1 MISNIELIFPEIFLS
16 LSIMFL
22 LILGVFKKD
31 SSKIIQN
38 TSLVVLLAT
47 TVITFNETIGVGQ
60 ITLFNQSIIIDYLS
74 SFMKIITLLAAF
86 IVLLIS
92 SNYLKTF
99 KIFKIEYPILILSS
113 VLGMMV
119 MISSNDLIV
128 FYMGLELQS
137 LALYVLATFDRD
149 QLKSSE
155 AGLKYFVL
163 SALSSGLLL
172 YGCSLI
178 YGFTG
183 STNFNIIASQ
193 FNPNQYALTFGI
205 VFILVGLA
213 FKISAVPFH
222 MWAPDVYEGS
232 PTTVTLFFTMVPKIA
247 ALTVFIR
254 FLYVPFLNLIDQWQM
269 ILIFLS
275 IASMLFGAIAAIG
288 QKNLKRIIA
297 YSSISHIGYALAG
310 LATVSN
316 DGIQSSVIYLTIYIV
331 MNLGFFS
338 CLLMLKRN
346 NVYYENIDDLSGLSK
361 NHPLLS
367 LSLLIILFS
376 LAGIPPLAGFFAKF
390 YIFKSVIE
398 QSMYFLAIVGL
409 LSTVIAAF
417 YYLRIIK
424 IMYFDK
430 EKDKY
435 DDDHSLW
442 LKFSLTIST
451 LAILIYFIFPS
462 QLIEVVSK
470 INII

>member
-1 MISNIELIFPEIFLS
+1 MNNLNLISPEIFIS

-22 LILGVFKKD
+22 LILGVFKKN
-31 SSKIIQN
+31 SSNLIHN
-38 TSLVVLLAT
+38 
-47 TVITFNETIGVGQ
+47 
-60 ITLFNQSIIIDYLS
+60 LS
-74 SFMKIITLLAAF
+74 
-86 IVLLIS
+86 IVLLLITGILIINNPLDKDVTLFKGSYIIDNLSTLMKLLTILGGALVLSIS
-92 SNYLKTF
+92 KKYLKLF
-99 KIFKIEYPILILSS
+99 KIFLIEYPILIICSI
-113 VLGMMV
+113 LGMMV
-119 MISSNDLIV
+119 MISSNDLMV
-128 FYMGLELQS
+128 FYIGLELQS
-137 LALYVLATFDRD
+137 LALYVLASFNRD

-178 YGFTG
+178 YGFSG
-183 STNFNIIASQ
+183 STNFNVIGNAMNST
-193 FNPNQYALTFGI
+193 NYGLTFGI

-232 PTTVTLFFTMVPKIA
+232 PTTVTLFFAIVPKVA

-254 FLYVPFLNLIDQWQM
+254 FLYVPFLNMIDQWQP

-275 IASMLFGAIAAIG
+275 IASMIFGAVAAIG
-288 QKNLKRIIA
+288 QNNLKRLVA

-310 LATVSN
+310 LSAGSN
-316 DGIQSSVIYLTIYIV
+316 EGIQSSIVYICIYMV
-331 MNLGFFS
+331 MNLGLFS
-338 CLLMLKRN
+338 CLLMMKRN
-346 NVYYENIDDLSGLSK
+346 DQYFENIDDLSGLSK
-361 NHPLLS
+361 NHPVLS
-367 LSLLIILFS
+367 LSLLVILFS

-390 YIFKSVIE
+390 YVFKSVIE

-424 IMYFDK
+424 VIYFDE
-430 EKDKY
+430 EKAKY
-435 DDDHSLW
+435 DTDHNVW
-442 LKFSLTIST
+442 LRVSLTLST
-451 LAILIYFIFPS
+451 LLILLYFIFPS
-462 QLIEVVSK
+462 KLVEIVSR

>member
-1 MISNIELIFPEIFLS
+1 MENLNLILPEIFVS

-22 LILGVFKKD
+22 LIVGVFKRN
-31 SSKIIQN
+31 SSKLIHNFSLIILFI
-38 TSLVVLLAT
+38 SAGIV
-47 TVITFNETIGVGQ
+47 FNETLNIEK
-60 ITLFNQSIIIDYLS
+60 ILIFNESIIIDYLA
-74 SFMKIITLLAAF
+74 SFMKLITIIAALMAL
-86 IVLLIS
+86 IVS

-99 KIFKIEYPILILSS
+99 KIHIIEYPILIICA

-128 FYMGLELQS
+128 FYIGLELQS
-137 LALYVLATFDRD
+137 LSLYVLSSFNREEI
-149 QLKSSE
+149 KSSE

-178 YGFTG
+178 YGFSG
-183 STNFNIIASQ
+183 STNFGVIANNLNS
-193 FNPNQYALTFGI
+193 NEYVLTFGI

-232 PTTVTLFFTMVPKIA
+232 PTSVTLFFTIVPKVA

-254 FLYVPFLNLIDQWQM
+254 FLYVPFVNLIDQWQM

-275 IASMLFGAIAAIG
+275 IASMIFGAVAAIG
-288 QKNLKRIIA
+288 QKNLKRLIA
-297 YSSISHIGYALAG
+297 YSSIGHIGYTLAG
-310 LATVSN
+310 LTTGTN
-316 DGIQSSVIYLTIYIV
+316 EGIQSSIIYITIYIL
-331 MNLGFFS
+331 MNLGLFC

-346 NVYYENIDDLSGLSK
+346 NQYYETLDDLSGLSK

-390 YIFKSVIE
+390 YVFKAVIE

-424 IMYFDK
+424 IIYFDEEK
-430 EKDKY
+430 EKY
-435 DDDHSLW
+435 DSDHSFW
-442 LKFSLTIST
+442 LKFSLSVSTIF
-451 LAILIYFIFPS
+451 ILIYFIFPN
-462 QLIEVVSK
+462 QIIDAVSR
-470 INII
+470 INVI

>member
-1 MISNIELIFPEIFLS
+1 MTNLELVFPEIFLS

-22 LILGVFKKD
+22 LILGVFKKE
-31 SSKIIQN
+31 SSKLIQN
-38 TSLVVLLAT
+38 ISLIALFITA
-47 TVITFNETIGVGQ
+47 VITFNETLSNEEIL
-60 ITLFNQSIIIDYLS
+60 LFNDSVIIDYLS
-74 SFMKIITLLAAF
+74 SLMKIITLLAAF
-86 IVLLIS
+86 LVLVIS
-92 SNYLKTF
+92 SSYLRIF

-113 VLGMMV
+113 VLGMMI

-137 LALYVLATFDRD
+137 LALYVLATFNRD

-183 STNFNIIASQ
+183 STNFNIIA
-193 FNPNQYALTFGI
+193 NQLNSNEYALTFGI

-232 PTTVTLFFTMVPKIA
+232 PTSVTLFFTMVPKIA

-288 QKNLKRIIA
+288 QTNLKRLIA
-297 YSSISHIGYALAG
+297 YSSIGHIGYALAG
-310 LATVSN
+310 LAVGTN
-316 DGIQSSVIYLTIYIV
+316 DGIQSSIIYISIYIL
-331 MNLGFFS
+331 MNLGLFS
-338 CLLMLKRN
+338 CLLMMKRN
-346 NVYYENIDDLSGLSK
+346 NEYYEDIEDLSGLSK
-361 NHPLLS
+361 NHPMLS

-424 IMYFDK
+424 IIYFDK
-430 EKDKY
+430 EKEKY
-435 DDDHSLW
+435 DTDHSLW
-442 LKFSLTIST
+442 LKFSLTAST
-451 LAILIYFIFPS
+451 LLILMYFIFPS
-462 QLIEVVSK
+462 QLIEVVSR

>member
-1 MISNIELIFPEIFLS
+1 MENLQLILPEIFIA

-22 LILGVFKKD
+22 LIFGVFKKN
-31 SSKIIQN
+31 SSEIIQN
-38 TSLVVLLAT
+38 ISLLVLLVTA
-47 TVITFNETIGVGQ
+47 VIVFNETLDVKK
-60 ITLFNQSIIIDYLS
+60 ITLFNGGVIIDYLS
-74 SFMKIITLLAAF
+74 SLMKIITLLAAF
-86 IVLLIS
+86 IVLVIS
-92 SNYLKTF
+92 KSYLKIF

-113 VLGMMV
+113 VLGMMI
-119 MISSNDLIV
+119 MISSNDLMV

-137 LALYVLATFDRD
+137 LALYVLATFNRD

-178 YGFTG
+178 YGFSG
-183 STNFNIIASQ
+183 STNFDVIANELNS
-193 FNPNQYALTFGI
+193 NEYVLTFGI
-205 VFILVGLA
+205 VFILVGLS

-232 PTTVTLFFTMVPKIA
+232 PTSVTLFFTIVPKIA

-288 QKNLKRIIA
+288 QKNIKRLAA
-297 YSSISHIGYALAG
+297 YSSIGHIGYVLAG
-310 LATVSN
+310 LATGTN
-316 DGIQSSVIYLTIYIV
+316 EGIQSSVMYISIYII
-331 MNLGFFS
+331 MNLGLFS
-338 CLLMLKRN
+338 CLLMMKRN
-346 NVYYENIDDLSGLSK
+346 NEYYEDIDDLSGLSK

-376 LAGIPPLAGFFAKF
+376 LAGIPPMAGFFAKL
-390 YIFKSVIE
+390 YIFKTVIE

-424 IMYFDK
+424 IIYFDK
-430 EKDKY
+430 EKEKFDT
-435 DDDHSLW
+435 DHGSW
-442 LKFSLTIST
+442 LKFSLTFST
-451 LAILIYFIFPS
+451 ILILLYFIFPT
-462 QLIEVVSK
+462 QLVQVVSR

>member
-1 MISNIELIFPEIFLS
+1 MINLSFIIPEIFIS
-16 LSIMFL
+16 LSVMFL
-22 LILGVFKKD
+22 LILGVFKKN
-31 SSKIIQN
+31 SFELIHNLSII
-38 TSLVVLLAT
+38 VLLIT
-47 TVITFNETIGVGQ
+47 GVIVFNETLDIEK
-60 ITLFNQSIIIDYLS
+60 ILLFNGSVVIDYLS

-86 IVLLIS
+86 IVLAIS
-92 SNYLKTF
+92 KNYLDNL
-99 KIFKIEYPILILSS
+99 KISKIEYPILILSS

-137 LALYVLATFDRD
+137 LALYVLATFNRNN
-149 QLKSSE
+149 LKSSE

-178 YGFTG
+178 YGFSG
-183 STNFNIIASQ
+183 STNFEIIASQ
-193 FNPNQYALTFGI
+193 LDSNEYALTFGI

-254 FLYVPFLNLIDQWQM
+254 FLYVPFLELIDQWQM
-269 ILIFLS
+269 ILVFLS

-288 QKNLKRIIA
+288 QKNIKRLIA
-297 YSSISHIGYALAG
+297 YSSIGHIGYALAG
-310 LATVSN
+310 VASASN

-338 CLLMLKRN
+338 CLLMLRRN
-346 NVYYENIDDLSGLSK
+346 DNYYESIDDLSGLSK
-361 NHPLLS
+361 NHPILS
-367 LSLLIILFS
+367 FSLLVILFS

-390 YIFKSVIE
+390 YIFKAVIE

-424 IMYFDK
+424 IIYFDPEK
-430 EKDKY
+430 EKY
-435 DDDHSLW
+435 DQDHSPW
-442 LKFSLTIST
+442 LKFSLILST
-451 LAILIYFIFPS
+451 LLILFYFISPS
-462 QLIEVVSK
+462 QLVEVVSR
-470 INII
+470 INFI

>member
-1 MISNIELIFPEIFLS
+1 MENLNLILPEIFIS
-16 LSIMFL
+16 LSTMFL
-22 LILGVFKKD
+22 LILGVFLKD
-31 SSKIIQN
+31 GSKLIFNI
-38 TSLVVLLAT
+38 SLLVLL
-47 TVITFNETIGVGQ
+47 ITAIITINETFSINRM
-60 ITLFNQSIIIDYLS
+60 TLFNDSVVIDYMS
-74 SFMKIITLLAAF
+74 SFMKIITLLGAF
-86 IVLLIS
+86 LVLIIS
-92 SNYLKTF
+92 SSYLKIF

-119 MISSNDLIV
+119 MISSNDLMV

-137 LALYVLATFDRD
+137 LALYVLATFNRD

-178 YGFTG
+178 YGFSG
-183 STNFNIIASQ
+183 STNFDTIA
-193 FNPNQYALTFGI
+193 NQLNSNEYVLTFGI

-232 PTTVTLFFTMVPKIA
+232 PTSVTLFFTMVPKIA

-254 FLYVPFLNLIDQWQM
+254 FLYVPFLNLIDQWQ
-269 ILIFLS
+269 IIIIFLS

-288 QKNLKRIIA
+288 QTNIKRLIA
-297 YSSISHIGYALAG
+297 YSSIGHIGYTLAG
-310 LATVSN
+310 LTTGSN
-316 DGIQSSVIYLTIYIV
+316 EGIQSSIIYISIYII
-331 MNLGFFS
+331 MNLALFS

-346 NVYYENIDDLSGLSK
+346 NQYYEEIGDLSGLSK

-390 YIFKSVIE
+390 YIFKAVLE

-409 LSTVIAAF
+409 LSTVVAAF

-424 IMYFDK
+424 IIYFDAEK
-430 EKDKY
+430 EKY
-435 DDDHSLW
+435 DQDHNMW
-442 LKFSLTIST
+442 LKFSLTFST
-451 LAILIYFIFPS
+451 ILILFYFIFPS
-462 QLIEVVSK
+462 QLIDVVSR

>member
-1 MISNIELIFPEIFLS
+1 MINLELVFPEIFLS

-22 LILGVFKKD
+22 LILGVFKKN
-31 SSKIIQN
+31 SSKLIQN
-38 TSLVVLLAT
+38 ISLIVLLAT
-47 TVITFNETIGVGQ
+47 SVIIVNETLGIEEKF
-60 ITLFNQSIIIDYLS
+60 LFNGSVIIDYLS
-74 SFMKIITLLAAF
+74 SLMKIITLLAAF
-86 IVLLIS
+86 FVLVIS
-92 SNYLKTF
+92 SNYLKIF
-99 KIFKIEYPILILSS
+99 EIFKIEYPILILSS

-137 LALYVLATFDRD
+137 LALYVLATFNRD
-149 QLKSSE
+149 QIKSSE

-183 STNFNIIASQ
+183 STNFNQIA
-193 FNPNQYALTFGI
+193 NQLNSNEYAITFGI
-205 VFILVGLA
+205 VFVLVGLA

-232 PTTVTLFFTMVPKIA
+232 PTSVTLFFTMVPKIA

-288 QKNLKRIIA
+288 QTNLKRLIA
-297 YSSISHIGYALAG
+297 YSSIGHVGYALAG
-310 LATVSN
+310 LATGSN
-316 DGIQSSVIYLTIYIV
+316 DGIQSSVIYITIYIL
-331 MNLGFFS
+331 MNLGLFS
-338 CLLMLKRN
+338 CLLMMKRN
-346 NVYYENIDDLSGLSK
+346 NKYFEDIEDLSGLSK

-367 LSLLIILFS
+367 LSLLVILFS

-390 YIFKSVIE
+390 YIFKSVLE

-430 EKDKY
+430 EKEKY
-435 DDDHSLW
+435 DTDHSAW
-442 LKFSLTIST
+442 LKFSLATSTII
-451 LAILIYFIFPS
+451 ILLYFVFPS
-462 QLIEVVSK
+462 QLVEMVSR
-470 INII
+470 INIL